1 MSEQLGLGGLLKRWS
16 EKTKTFKYI
25 FFGVLLVLLILNV
38 PFVTHHP
45 HFGLD
50 KYPGFFAG
58 FGLIVGLAMVIIMK
72 KIVQPFIK
80 RREDYYGD

>member
-1 MSEQLGLGGLLKRWS
+1 MSQNELGELLAKWRDNW
-16 EKTKTFKYI
+16 KTWRII
-25 FFGVLLVLLILNV
+25 FFVVLAVLVALNI

-58 FGLIVGLAMVIIMK
+58 FGLVVGLGMVIVMK
-72 KIVQPFIK
+72 KIIQPFIARK
-80 RREDYYGD
+80 EDYYGD

>member
-1 MSEQLGLGGLLKRWS
+1 MSQKGLGGLLAKWRDNW
-16 EKTKTFKYI
+16 KTWRII
-25 FFGVLLVLLILNV
+25 FFATLAVLLLLNV

-58 FGLIVGLAMVIIMK
+58 FGLIFGLGMVIIMK
-72 KIVQPFIK
+72 KIVQPFIA
-80 RREDYYGD
+80 REEDYYGD

>member
-1 MSEQLGLGGLLKRWS
+1 MSEQQGLGGLLKNWS
-16 EKTKTFKYI
+16 ENTKTWKYI
-25 FFGVLLVLLILNV
+25 FFGVLFVLLVLNV

-45 HFGLD
+45 HFGID

-58 FGLIVGLAMVIIMK
+58 FGLFVGLGMVIIMK

-80 RREDYYGD
+80 RGEDFYGD

>member
-1 MSEQLGLGGLLKRWS
+1 MSEQQGLGGLLKLWS

-58 FGLIVGLAMVIIMK
+58 FGLFVGLGMVIIMK

-80 RREDYYGD
+80 RKEDYYGD

>member
-1 MSEQLGLGGLLKRWS
+1 MSEQQGLGALLKRWS
-16 EKTKTFKYI
+16 ENTKTWKYI
-25 FFGVLLVLLILNV
+25 FFGVLLVLLVLNV

-80 RREDYYGD
+80 RKEDYYGD

>member
-1 MSEQLGLGGLLKRWS
+1 MSQNGLGELLAKFRDNR
-16 EKTKTFKYI
+16 KTWKII
-25 FFGVLLVLLILNV
+25 FFAVLAVLLVLNV

-58 FGLIVGLAMVIIMK
+58 FGLVVGLGMVIVMK
-72 KIVQPFIK
+72 KIIQPFIARK
-80 RREDYYGD
+80 EDYYGD

>member
-1 MSEQLGLGGLLKRWS
+1 MSQEGLGGLLAKWRDNW
-16 EKTKTFKYI
+16 KTWRII
-25 FFGVLLVLLILNV
+25 FFVVLGVLLVLNI

-58 FGLIVGLAMVIIMK
+58 FGLFVGLGMVVIMK
-72 KIVQPFIK
+72 KVIQPFIARK
-80 RREDYYGD
+80 EDYYGD

>member
-1 MSEQLGLGGLLKRWS
+1 MNQEKLGELLAKWRDNATTW
-16 EKTKTFKYI
+16 KYI
-25 FFGVLLVLLILNV
+25 FFGVLIVLLLLNI

-58 FGLIVGLAMVIIMK
+58 FGLIVGLGMVILMK
-72 KIVQPFIK
+72 KIVQPFI
-80 RREDYYGD
+80 RRKEDYYGD